1 MHYWSFRRPTGQW
14 ATTNKAVKRWM
25 PGHLS
30 VAASESTEVYSF
42 CLGTVRV
49 QYEDSCQKCFDLCR
63 AYCTRSHNAAVIS
76 SDEERVIW
84 IPGRLLVAASRDT
97 EVYSFILDT
106 VFRNGLFPA
115 KLPTEAAAR
124 QWAVMYTS
132 CGEQERSAIVA
143 VLRAKAR
150 AQQDT
155 QSFLAIRGGQLG
167 NVVAVIVTHT

>member
-1 MHYWSFRRPTGQW
+1 M
-14 ATTNKAVKRWM
+14 
-25 PGHLS
+25 
-30 VAASESTEVYSF
+30 YSF
-42 CLGTVRV
+42 FLGTVQV
-49 QYEDSCQKCFDLCR
+49 DSEDSCQKYFDLCR

-84 IPGRLLVAASRDT
+84 IPGRLLVAAYRDT

-106 VFRNGLFPA
+106 VFRNGLFSA

-124 QWAVMYTS
+124 QWAVMYMS

-150 AQQDT
+150 AHQDM

-167 NVVAVIVTHT
+167 NVIAVIVTHTQRVVCHESLIDVASIKKYCSF